1 MAAAVVEDSAGQRSV
16 LIGTSEPRGCLRPG
30 VQLRPGERVVAG
42 TGHAAEDIVAHA
54 AANELKVMSIDATL
68 PVCQGCQQAIQPTAA
83 EIVTPL
89 KNPKP

>member
-16 LIGTSEPRGCLRPG
+16 LIGTSEPRGYLRPG

-42 TGHAAEDIVAHA
+42 TGHEDIVAHA

-68 PVCQGCQQAIQPTAA
+68 PVSQGCQQAIQRTAA